1 MRKRRG
7 ANLTLWG
14 GGTVEYD
21 YRIFKNDLKIK
32 VQITDI
38 RR

>member
-7 ANLTLWG
+7 ANLALWG
-14 GGTVEYD
+14 GGTIEYD
-21 YRIFKNDLKIK
+21 YRIFKNDSKIK